1 MSRKL
6 LDRGA
11 GGLLSYFTRHR
22 TAANL
27 LMVIMVIAGLVSFPK
42 MRAQFFPD
50 VVAETIRVSVAW
62 DGAGAEDVD
71 RAVVQVLEPVL
82 LGVEGVTSS
91 ESRSSEGSARI
102 DLEFETDYDLDLA
115 EKDIDAA
122 LSAVSSLPEEA
133 EDPVIRRAG
142 WSDGVSDVIIT
153 GPVGVDQLSRFADEM
168 VTRLF
173 AAGVTRTTIQG
184 VAAPETLIE
193 VTSLSLIQHDVTIS
207 EIASAISAEVN
218 ADPVGDIGGAS
229 RVRAG
234 TEKRSADDLSA
245 IVLRTNDDNSE
256 LTVGDVAS
264 ITVEGPDRD
273 RAYFVG
279 ENPAVQISVVR
290 SASGDAIGL
299 QRSVEE
305 VAAEMRATLP
315 EGVSV
320 DLINT
325 RAEMITGRLNILM
338 ENGAQGLALVLL
350 LLFLFLNAR
359 TAIWVAMGIPVSMLA
374 AISLMYMAGITINMI
389 SLFALI
395 ITLGIVVDDAIV
407 VGEHADFRA
416 RRLGETG
423 AVAAENAARRMFS
436 PVFSATITTNIAF
449 FGLLVIGGRFGNMI
463 ADIPFTVVVVLTASL
478 FECFVILP
486 NHLSHSVG
494 VGVKQHWYD
503 YPSRVVNRG
512 FSWARDRGFRPL
524 MAIIVK
530 ARYVVLAGA
539 LVILAG
545 QVSLFIRGDVQ
556 WRFFSSPEQGQ
567 VSGNIAMLPAATR
580 QDTLAMLD
588 ELERATTAV
597 AARYEAEEGVNP
609 VSYVMTQIGGNSGRG
624 LSGADTKESYQL
636 GAITIELIDAD
647 LRDISSNEFVSAV
660 QQEVVQTPM
669 TETLSFR
676 SWGAGP
682 GGNSLEVQI
691 YGADADTLKAAAEA
705 LKTELARFPEISG
718 LEDTLS
724 YDKEELILELTPQ
737 GQALGFTIDTLGT
750 ELRRRLAGVE
760 AATYPDGTRSASIR
774 VEIPEEELTADFL
787 DRMLLRSPA
796 GVYVPLADI
805 VTVERET
812 GFSTVRRENGLM
824 LISVT
829 GDLDDENADRA
840 SEVKLSINDDILP
853 DLESRFGVATDLG
866 GLSEQE
872 GAFLSDAK
880 AGLAFILVGIYLTLA
895 WIFASWT
902 RPLVVMSIIPFA
914 LVGTIYGHNAWGI
927 PMSMFTVVGLLGMVG
942 IVINDS
948 IVLVTTIDDYAKER
962 GLIPAIIDGTADRL
976 RAVMLT
982 TATTVLG
989 LLPLLYEGSSQAEFL
1004 KPTVVTLVY
1013 GLSFGMVMVL
1023 IVVPSLIAVQ
1033 ADIGGLFS
1041 AARRGVTAPSS
1052 SIRMPVGISLA
1063 ATFIAFGVIVLPLLL
1078 SGTPLVAAL
1087 PASLGSAF
1095 ALYAG
1100 ILTVG
1105 ILGVYSVAA
1114 IMIGRARRV

>member
-494 VGVKQHWYD
+494 AGVKQHWYD

-1041 AARRGVTAPSS
+1041 AARRGVTAPSN
-1052 SIRMPVGISLA
+1052 SIRVPVGISVA
-1063 ATFIAFGVIVLPLLL
+1063 AMFIAFGVIVLPLLL

-1087 PASLGSAF
+1087 PASLGAAF

>member
-1 MSRKL
+1 MSRTL

-11 GGLLSYFTRHR
+11 GGILSYFTRHR

-27 LMVIMVIAGLVSFPK
+27 LMVIMVIAGLVAFPK

-50 VVAETIRVSVAW
+50 VVSETIRVSVAW

-91 ESRSSEGSARI
+91 ESRSSEGAARI
-102 DLEFETDYDLDLA
+102 DLEFETDYDLDQA

-122 LSAVSSLPEEA
+122 LSAISSLPEEA
-133 EDPVIRRAG
+133 DDPVIRRAG

-168 VTRLF
+168 VARLF
-173 AAGVTRTTIQG
+173 ASGVTRTTIRG

-207 EIASAISAEVN
+207 EIAAAIASEVN

-234 TEKRSADDLSA
+234 TEKRSADALAA

-256 LTVGDVAS
+256 LTVGDVAT

-305 VAAEMRATLP
+305 VAAEMRSTLP

-359 TAIWVAMGIPVSMLA
+359 TAVWVAMGIPVSMLA
-374 AISLMYMAGITINMI
+374 AISLMYMSGITINMI

-463 ADIPFTVVVVLTASL
+463 ADIPFTVIVVLTASL
-478 FECFVILP
+478 VECFVILP

-494 VGVKQHWYD
+494 TGLKQNWYD
-503 YPSRVVNRG
+503 APSRVVNRG
-512 FSWARDRGFRPL
+512 FGWVRDRVFRPL
-524 MAIIVK
+524 MSLIVK
-530 ARYVVLAGA
+530 ARYAVLAGA

-588 ELERATTAV
+588 ELERATNAV
-597 AARYEAEEGVNP
+597 AARYEAEDGINP
-609 VSYVMTQIGGNSGRG
+609 VNYVLTQIGGNSGRG

-647 LRDISSNEFVSAV
+647 LRSISSSEFVSAV
-660 QQEVVQTPM
+660 QQEVIQTPM

-718 LEDTLS
+718 LEDSLS

-750 ELRRRLAGVE
+750 ELRRRLGGVE

-787 DRMLLRSPA
+787 DRMLLRSTA
-796 GVYVPLADI
+796 SVYVPLADI
-805 VTVERET
+805 VTVQRET

-829 GDLDDENADRA
+829 GDLDDKDADRA
-840 SEVKLSINDDILP
+840 SEVKLSINEDILP
-853 DLESRFGVATDLG
+853 DVESRYGVSTDLG

-872 GAFLSDAK
+872 NAFLDDAK

-948 IVLVTTIDDYAKER
+948 IVLVTTIDEYAKER

-1023 IVVPSLIAVQ
+1023 VVVPSLIAVQ
-1033 ADIGGLFS
+1033 ADIGGLFT
-1041 AARRGVTAPSS
+1041 AARRGAIARVN
-1052 SIRMPVGISLA
+1052 SIRVPVGVALVA
-1063 ATFIAFGVIVLPLLL
+1063 MVAAFGVVVLPLIV

-1087 PASLGSAF
+1087 PASLGVAF

-1100 ILTVG
+1100 VLA
-1105 ILGVYSVAA
+1105 LGTLAIYAVSG
-1114 IMIGRARRV
+1114 IMIGRARRA